1 MKKLSDTD
9 LISYNS
15 NCTLYQTPQT
25 SINADITTLQ
35 YVCSEYLGKIHF
47 HRKLK
52 LYKRARGYYVIAHG
66 TRCNVTDLANK
77 WFYK

>member
-25 SINADITTLQ
+25 SINADATTLQ
-35 YVCSEYLGKIHF
+35 YVCSEHLGKIHF

-52 LYKRARGYYVIAHG
+52 LYKSARGYYVITHG
-66 TRCNVTDLANK
+66 IRCNVTDLANK

>member
-1 MKKLSDTD
+1 MNRLSDAD

-15 NCTLYQTPQT
+15 NCTLYKTPQT
-25 SINADITTLQ
+25 SINAEAATLQ
-35 YVCSEYLGKIHF
+35 YVCSEHLGKIYF

-52 LYKRARGYYVIAHG
+52 IYNRARGYYVIAHG
-66 TRCNVTDLANK
+66 TRCSVTDLANK